1 VVSSGDT
8 VPSTQSTEAPTTTTA
23 DPCAGVTLAATDTG
37 VSADTITIEVM
48 ADVGSELAPGL
59 FQGAIDGTKAWAKAV
74 NAAGGLAC
82 RQVKVQEWDS
92 KLSPTES
99 TNGFLDACA
108 KALAMVG
115 DSSLFIGDVSSVNT
129 CPDSKGV
136 ATGFPDISALAVDAA
151 HQCSP
156 NVFATAGV
164 AGTCPYSG
172 TGTRDYEAQTGP
184 FKQYQAIAGKALH
197 GVYLIPGDLP
207 TTIQSAMP
215 TVRAL
220 NSIGYVS
227 DGEFGASGRAEQAV
241 YAEYVAAMQAKGS
254 NIVIDGSNDQTMIKM
269 RSEAVA
275 QGLDET
281 NVLWT
286 CSLACYTKA
295 YADSSV
301 SEGTY
306 VAIPFLPFSERA
318 DNAELDTFLT
328 NIGQEFPASWAVG
341 AWNSGRALEVA
352 VNKIV
357 AADGPN
363 AVTRASV
370 LASMRTI
377 TDFTSNGWI
386 GTVDFTKKALSP
398 CFVLLHVENGQYVRK
413 YPVKAGTMDCSPA
426 NLTPWSGDAAA
437 EFKG

>member
-1 VVSSGDT
+1 MSSVET
-8 VPSTQSTEAPTTTTA
+8 VPSTESTEAPTTTTA
-23 DPCAGVTLAATDTG
+23 DPCAGVTLEATDTG
-37 VSADTITIEVM
+37 VSADTITVVVM

-74 NAAGGLAC
+74 NASGGLGC
-82 RQVKVQEWDS
+82 RQVKVLEWDS
-92 KLSPTES
+92 KLNPTES
-99 TNGFLDACA
+99 TNGFLEACS

-115 DSSLFIGDVSSVNT
+115 DSSLFIGDVSVLKD
-129 CPDSKGV
+129 CPD
-136 ATGFPDISALAVDAA
+136 ATGAPTGFADISALAVDAA

-164 AGTCPYSG
+164 AGTCPFSG
-172 TGTRDYEAQTGP
+172 TGVRDYVAQTGP
-184 FKQYQAIAGKALH
+184 FKQYEAISGQALH

-207 TTIQSAMP
+207 TTIQSSMP

-220 NSIGYVS
+220 NSIGFVS

-241 YAEYVAAMQAKGS
+241 YAEYVAAMQANGS
-254 NIVIDGSNDQTMIKM
+254 NIVINGSNDQTMIKM

-295 YADSSV
+295 YAESSV

-306 VAIPFLPFSERA
+306 VAISFLPFAERA
-318 DNAELDTFLT
+318 ENAELDTFLT
-328 NIGQEFPASWAVG
+328 NIGQEFPPSWAVA
-341 AWNSGRALEVA
+341 AWNSGRALQAA

-357 AADGPN
+357 ASDGPN
-363 AVTRASV
+363 GITRASV

-377 TDFTSNGWI
+377 TDFTSDGWI
-386 GTVDFTKKALSP
+386 GTVDFTKKTLSP
-398 CFVLLHVENGQYVRK
+398 CFVLLHVEGGQYVRK
-413 YPVKAGTMDCSPA
+413 YPEKPGTMDCSPG